1 MTSSLSPRAGRRTA
15 VILAAAAAL
24 VVSGCT
30 AEKKDDAKTGPSGA
44 PVAPPAPKVAPG
56 VTADSIKVGITYP
69 DLESVRQFVS
79 IDHGPYEAAYNA
91 LIKKINDA
99 GGINGRKIVP
109 VFGKINLISPA
120 AAQETCVKLTQDEK
134 VFAVLGNFNGD
145 EPLCYVQTNKTA
157 AIGGQLT
164 AKRYAQAQAPWFS
177 DARGGDEVGDGL
189 ALFNGDNSLTGKKV
203 AVLSNVNEQGV
214 MKDTVIPALQ
224 KLGITPV
231 ETGVLD
237 APATDAAAIGQQTG
251 VFIQKFQ
258 AAGAEALVVVGSMG
272 ASFPQVLEQTKYRP
286 RLLFTDYLQV
296 QAYANDKGKHDF
308 TTLADAAA
316 LGLNT
321 QWSDAAN
328 QDCMTTIEAAGP
340 ELKGKLTVDPT
351 SLPAGAPTPQV
362 SASAACRNLAIFKAI
377 AEKAGQDLNYESFQN
392 AGFSLGSF
400 QDPGYADKATYAQA
414 SPHGAIPARLFK
426 YDPAAQ
432 KFVVS
437 TS

>member
-1 MTSSLSPRAGRRTA
+1 MTPHRARRRA
-15 VILAAAAAL
+15 VLLLATAAAL
-24 VVSGCT
+24 VVTGCT
-30 AEKKDDAKTGPSGA
+30 AEKKDDAKTGSSGA
-44 PVAPPAPKVAPG
+44 PAAPPAPKVAPG
-56 VTADSIKVGITYP
+56 VTADSIKIGITYP
-69 DLESVRQFVS
+69 DLDSVKQFVN

-177 DARGGDEVGDGL
+177 DTRGGDEVGDGM
-189 ALFNGDNSLTGKKV
+189 ALFNKDNGLAGKKV
-203 AVLSNVNEQGV
+203 AVLSNVNEQAV

-258 AAGAEALVVVGSMG
+258 ASGVDTIVVVGSMG

-286 RLLFTDYLQV
+286 RLLFTDNLQV

-308 TTLADAAA
+308 TTLANAAA

-321 QWSDAAN
+321 LWSEAAN
-328 QDCMTTIEAAGP
+328 QECMNTVEAALP
-340 ELKGKLTVDPT
+340 DFKGKLTVDPA
-351 SLPAGAPTPQV
+351 SLPAGTPTPQIAPNV
-362 SASAACRNLAIFKAI
+362 ACRNLALFKAI
-377 AEKAGQDLNYESFQN
+377 ADKAGKDLSYETFQN
-392 AGFSLGSF
+392 AGFTLGAF
-400 QDPGYADKATYAQA
+400 QDPGNVDKATYAQA
-414 SPHGAIPARLFK
+414 TPHGAIPARLFTF
-426 YDPAAQ
+426 DTATQ
-432 KFVVS
+432 KFAVS
-437 TS
+437 AS